1 MSVNLEIYQ
10 QNSILY
16 YYNLYAVKEISFADD
31 DKLLNGKIDES
42 VLAKD
47 EKLFQDLWKGYF
59 KAMTIKERIN
69 PRLHR
74 KNMPARFWSELTE
87 KN

>member
-1 MSVNLEIYQ
+1 MRRKYG
-10 QNSILY
+10 Y
-16 YYNLYAVKEISFADD
+16 FYNLHTVREITFTADNR
-31 DKLLNGKIDES
+31 LLNGKMDES
-42 VLAKD
+42 LMAKD

-59 KAMTIKERIN
+59 KSMTIKERIN